1 MKQKHQ
7 FRPLAY
13 ICCPYRGDVQ
23 ANIEKARE
31 YAKFAVREGFI
42 PMAWHLLFD
51 GVVDEETERDLAMF
65 MDLVMLGKCPQVW
78 VFGSH
83 ITEGMQR
90 EIETAERQQKVVR
103 YFTEDLQEVER

>member
-42 PMAWHLLFD
+42 PMACHLLFD

-90 EIETAERQQKVVR
+90 EIENAERQQKVVR